1 MKHYGIWIT
10 IPKRKAGGAWMVD
23 GEGRIFWTT
32 SKAVAEAQLEM
43 ANCGRGRKM
52 EVREFE

>member
-52 EVREFE
+52 EVKEFD